1 MEILILILTG
11 LAAGML
17 SGMFGIG
24 GGIVIVPAL
33 VFFLGM
39 TQHQAQGT
47 SLGVLVMPIVAL
59 GAYNYYKTGNLDM
72 RAALIIAAA
81 FLIGGYFG
89 SKISLSIDQGIL
101 KKIFGVLLIVVAVKM
116 IFYDK

>member
-11 LAAGML
+11 LAAGIL

-47 SLGVLVMPIVAL
+47 SLGVLTLPIVAL
-59 GAYNYYKTGNLDM
+59 GAYNYYKTGNLDIK
-72 RAALIIAAA
+72 AALVIASA

-89 SKISLSIDQGIL
+89 SKISLSIDHVLL
-101 KKIFGVLLIVVAVKM
+101 KRIFGVVMIVVAVKM
-116 IFYDK
+116 IFVDK

>member
-11 LAAGML
+11 LVAGML

-33 VFFLGM
+33 IFFLGM

-47 SLGVLVMPIVAL
+47 SLGVLMLPIVAL
-59 GAYNYYKTGNLDM
+59 GAYNYYKTGNLDI
-72 RAALIIAAA
+72 RASLIIASA
-81 FLIGGYFG
+81 FLIGGYFV
-89 SKISLSIDQGIL
+89 SKISLSIDHVML
-101 KKIFGVLLIVVAVKM
+101 KRIFGVLMIVVAVKM
-116 IFYDK
+116 IFFDK

>member
-1 MEILILILTG
+1 MEILILVLTG

-47 SLGVLVMPIVAL
+47 SLGVLLMPIVAL
-59 GAYNYYKTGNLDM
+59 GAYNYYKTGNMDVQ
-72 RAALIIAAA
+72 AALIIALA

-89 SKISLSIDQGIL
+89 SKISLSIDQALL
-101 KKIFGVLLIVVAVKM
+101 KKIFGGFMIVVAIKL
-116 IFYDK
+116 IFFDK